1 MLSQKLIIQLFIN
14 SSLEFLAGDC
24 KKKKL
29 IDKNVIFG
37 NLKKEMI
44 VIQFNVKKFVKWDK
58 ESDFFPRKRKRK
70 RKGIGKCLYLNKS
83 YIKKNIDNT
92 HTVNGIL

>member
-24 KKKKL
+24 KKKL

-58 ESDFFPRKRKRK
+58 ESDFFPRKK
-70 RKGIGKCLYLNKS
+70 KGKERELGNV
-83 YIKKNIDNT
+83 YILAS
-92 HTVNGIL
+92 HT